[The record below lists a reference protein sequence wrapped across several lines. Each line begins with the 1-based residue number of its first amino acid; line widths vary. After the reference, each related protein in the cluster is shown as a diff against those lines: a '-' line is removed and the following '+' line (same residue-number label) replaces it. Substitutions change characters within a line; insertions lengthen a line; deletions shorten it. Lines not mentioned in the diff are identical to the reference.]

1 VLDRQGKCKH
11 TKAEGVKGNEL
22 ADQQSVLGHVQLSMM
37 MTADSMADSMAAYT
51 RSARNTVHSAQ

>member
-37 MTADSMADSMAAYT
+37 MTADSMAAYT
-51 RSARNTVHSAQ
+51 RSSRNTVHSAQ